1 MPQPNPTRRGPKPK
15 SPTGQPMKRRVIR
28 MDDACWRDAK
38 FIGDDLTRG
47 LIQMAAEILRMKESV

>member
-1 MPQPNPTRRGPKPK
+1 
-15 SPTGQPMKRRVIR
+15 MKRRVIR

-47 LIQMAAEILRMKESV
+47 LIQIAAEVLRMKDSV